1 MKFRLT
7 FKTPDV
13 LDQVLSKYMD
23 TPNEHFPCSHEDF
36 DGNCDRCNEVEEECL
51 TNIDTIQKAAEKFI
65 RYGECITIEFDSEM
79 GTATIIP
86 VK

>member
-13 LDQVLSKYMD
+13 LDQVDDLDCD
-23 TPNEHFPCSHEDF
+23 TKIWKECVKTASMWMEHDE
-36 DGNCDRCNEVEEECL
+36 
-51 TNIDTIQKAAEKFI
+51 
-65 RYGECITIEFDSEM
+65 YITIEFDTETT
-79 GTATIIP
+79 TAIV